1 MKVNRRTG
9 HLANTIFLLKT
20 QTIVVFC
27 VFVCSVC
34 SGSTMQRKVTQYLVL
49 PTQTFFADSTHKHM
63 VRTNI
68 GEVTDK
74 ENHHSPFFLNQV
86 NLVSLE
92 RAGLLIYNG
101 LDHQYSK
108 FFSAECP

>member
-63 VRTNI
+63 ERTNI

-74 ENHHSPFFLNQV
+74 ENHHSLIFLNQ
-86 NLVSLE
+86 
-92 RAGLLIYNG
+92 I
-101 LDHQYSK
+101 D
-108 FFSAECP
+108 

>member
-1 MKVNRRTG
+1 
-9 HLANTIFLLKT
+9 
-20 QTIVVFC
+20 
-27 VFVCSVC
+27 
-34 SGSTMQRKVTQYLVL
+34 MQRKVTQYLVL
-49 PTQTFFADSTHKHM
+49 PTQTFFADSTHKH
-63 VRTNI
+63 RTNI